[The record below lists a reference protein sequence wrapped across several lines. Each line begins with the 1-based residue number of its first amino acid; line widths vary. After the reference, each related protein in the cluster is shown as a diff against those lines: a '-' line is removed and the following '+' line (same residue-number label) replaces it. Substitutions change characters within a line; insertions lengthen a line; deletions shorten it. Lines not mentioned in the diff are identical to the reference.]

1 MCMEQSTGS
10 AGRVRPGH
18 ASVGVRP
25 QTVVRPAEKDLP
37 HHKGAVEEEG
47 VRDWRA
53 REVVEVLLLL
63 WLGAAEGDD
72 CLGDSRGVVRGSSLP
87 VMPSAASGLAQS

>member
-1 MCMEQSTGS
+1 MEQSTGS

-37 HHKGAVEEEG
+37 HHKGAVEEQ
-47 VRDWRA
+47 VDPDWRP
-53 REVVEVLLLL
+53 RQVDEEQILL
-63 WLGAAEGDD
+63 WLRAPEGDE
-72 CLGDSRGVVRGSSLP
+72 
-87 VMPSAASGLAQS
+87 